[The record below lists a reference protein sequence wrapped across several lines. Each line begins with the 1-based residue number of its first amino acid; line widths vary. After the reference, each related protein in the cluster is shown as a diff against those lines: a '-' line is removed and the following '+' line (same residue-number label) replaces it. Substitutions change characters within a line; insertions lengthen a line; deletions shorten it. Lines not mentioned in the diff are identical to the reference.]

1 MLECLVFGRRAAKN
15 ISRELSLH
23 TNSGFTVPVPDF
35 PSRPSSPTDYNE
47 LRSHI
52 QQLMNDYCCVL
63 RTTAGMEKAL
73 NEMTDILSIMEGE
86 FTESR
91 EYLETLNIA
100 TIAKAIL
107 EAALARKESVG
118 AHFRED

>member
-1 MLECLVFGRRAAKN
+1 
-15 ISRELSLH
+15 
-23 TNSGFTVPVPDF
+23 
-35 PSRPSSPTDYNE
+35 
-47 LRSHI
+47 
-52 QQLMNDYCCVL
+52 MNDYCCVL

-73 NEMTDILSIMEGE
+73 SEMTSILENMESE